1 VLRLERSDF
10 NVLVV
15 RGDGRFV
22 RWLSVPRWLA
32 KVLVVF
38 AAVCAVGN
46 AAALIDYMNLSRQH
60 AYRAA
65 THDQLERD
73 AKVLPSIRV
82 QLAEL
87 REEMVKWEAMHL
99 AILRPLNGQQRTA
112 AAAAAGIGGPAFA
125 GGKSL
130 DDIDAL
136 VAHVREES
144 RRLRTLANVTR
155 EAGSVLAAI
164 PAKLPLRSSVNSP
177 FGPRLSPWTGQPEFH
192 AGVDLAASPGT
203 PVTATAGG
211 VVRFAGAAEAYGK
224 TIILD
229 HGLGIESRYAHLQ
242 QISVASGQRVER
254 GQLIGLSG
262 NTGRSTAPHLHYEVQ
277 VNGRA
282 VDPRRLARD

>member
-1 VLRLERSDF
+1 MRLERSDF

-32 KVLVVF
+32 KVLVVL
-38 AAVCAVGN
+38 AAICAVGN
-46 AAALIDYMNLSRQH
+46 AAALIDYMNLSRHH
-60 AYRAA
+60 ANRAA
-65 THDQLERD
+65 MHDQLERD
-73 AKVLPSIRV
+73 AKALPSIRQRLSEV
-82 QLAEL
+82 
-87 REEMVKWEAMHL
+87 RDEMVKWESMHL
-99 AILRPLNGQQRTA
+99 AILKPLNGQQRA
-112 AAAAAGIGGPAFA
+112 ATTAAAGIGGPAFA

-130 DDIDAL
+130 DDVDAL

-144 RRLRTLANVTR
+144 RRLRSLANVTR
-155 EAGSVLAAI
+155 ETGVVLAAI
-164 PAKLPLRSSVNSP
+164 PAKLPLRSGVNSP

-192 AGVDLAASPGT
+192 AGVDLQASPGT
-203 PVTATAGG
+203 PVTATAPG

-254 GQLIGLSG
+254 GQLIGLTG

-282 VDPRRLARD
+282 VDPRRLTRE